1 METVK
6 IINLVIAII
15 FTVCYSYQ
23 FFYIPIP
30 WLFKRKNKKAAKR
43 NSFAVLICGRNESAV
58 IGDLLDSINN
68 QTYDSSL
75 ITTFVMADNCTDNT
89 AEVAKKYGAVVYE
102 RFNTELVGKGYAL
115 SDMLKHIKEDYPEG
129 FDGYFVFDADNIL
142 SENYIEEMN
151 KTFSQGHDV
160 ITSYR
165 NSKNY
170 GDNWISAGYALWFL
184 RESRYLNNA
193 RYILHTS
200 CAVSG
205 TGFMFSRKIAE
216 EVGEW
221 PFHMLTED
229 IEFSVNQ
236 ISQGRKIAFCKDAEL
251 YDEQPVKFSQSWRQ
265 RLRWSKGYLQVYGG
279 YGTKLLKGICKGW
292 FSCYDMFM
300 TIMPAFILSLIALV
314 LNIVM
319 LIYNISTGQGGGAV
333 LDSAKTLLSSVY
345 GTLFVVG
352 AITTVTEW
360 KHIHTS
366 AIKKIF
372 YTFTFPLFMFTYVPI
387 SIRAFFGKCT
397 WKPIEHTRSA
407 KVMEADRE
415 KNAKVDRRILIG
427 FAAAVVLLVIG
438 AGAVNNYVSTAVKN
452 RIVSKT
458 EAVEKNNIDYV
469 IVFAGENGNDE
480 TRRKMVYDRIVQSFE
495 LAEELKNTKLLVFDE
510 RAAKLQAEEM
520 LDMTQ
525 YQDMHSLSNERIIID
540 ADSKSTYEALCSAK
554 EKYEAKNVVIV
565 TQECH
570 LSRALYVAEQLGIE
584 ACGVAADTG
593 AYQGQAYR
601 DWCENFARIRDFAI
615 TLFDSDVVAKKDEQP
630 NS

>member
-6 IINLVIAII
+6 IINLIIAII

-30 WLFKRKNKKAAKR
+30 WLFKRKNKKAAQR

-58 IGDLLDSINN
+58 IGDLLESINN

-89 AEVAKKYGAVVYE
+89 AEVAKQYGAVVYE

-115 SDMLKHIKEDYPEG
+115 SEMLKHIKEDYPEG

-193 RYILHTS
+193 RFILHTS

-279 YGTKLLKGICKGW
+279 YGTKLLKGIFKGW

-300 TIMPAFILSLIALV
+300 TIMPAFMLSIVAIV
-314 LNIVM
+314 LNVIM
-319 LIYNISTGQGGGAV
+319 LVYNISTGQGGLAV
-333 LDSAKTLLSSVY
+333 WESVKTLVY
-345 GTLFVVG
+345 SAYGALFIVG

-372 YTFTFPLFMFTYVPI
+372 YAFTFPIFMFTYIPI

-397 WKPIEHTRSA
+397 WKPIEHTRSV
-407 KVMEADRE
+407 KVLEASKGRD
-415 KNAKVDRRILIG
+415 KKVERRIIVG
-427 FAAAVVLLVIG
+427 FAAAFVLVI
-438 AGAVNNYVSTAVKN
+438 AGAVGVNAYVSNVVKN
-452 RIVSKT
+452 KIVSKT
-458 EAVEKNNIDYV
+458 EIAEKNDVDYV
-469 IVFAGENGNDE
+469 IVFAGENGNSE
-480 TRRKMVYDRIVQSFE
+480 TRKKMVYDRIVQSFE
-495 LAEELKNTKLLVFDE
+495 LADTLSKAKLLVFDE
-510 RAAKLQAEEM
+510 RAAKIRETDK
-520 LDMTQ
+520 LDLAQ
-525 YQDMHSLSNERIIID
+525 YKDLHKVENERIIID
-540 ADSKSTYEALCSAK
+540 SDEKSIYDSLCSAK
-554 EKYEAKNVVIV
+554 EKYGAKNVVIV

-570 LSRALYVAEQLGIE
+570 LSRTLYIAKQLGIE

-593 AYQGQAYR
+593 TYEGQTYR

-615 TLFDSDVVAKKDEQP
+615 TLFDSGEVAKQEDKP
-630 NS
+630 NT

>member
-1 METVK
+1 METVR
-6 IINLVIAII
+6 IINLIIAII

-30 WLFKRKNKKAAKR
+30 WLFKRKNKKAAQR

-58 IGDLLDSINN
+58 IGDLLESINN

-89 AEVAKKYGAVVYE
+89 AEVAKQHGAVVYE

-115 SDMLKHIKEDYPEG
+115 SDMLKHIREDYPEG

-193 RYILHTS
+193 RFILHTS

-216 EVGEW
+216 EIGEW

-236 ISQGRKIAFCKDAEL
+236 IAQGRKIAFCKDAEL

-300 TIMPAFILSLIALV
+300 TIMPAFMLSIVAIV
-314 LNIVM
+314 LNVIM
-319 LIYNISTGQGGGAV
+319 LVYNVSTGQGGLAV
-333 LDSAKTLLSSVY
+333 WESVKTLVY
-345 GTLFVVG
+345 SAYGALFIVG

-372 YTFTFPLFMFTYVPI
+372 YAFTFPIFMFTYIPI

-397 WKPIEHTRSA
+397 WKPIEHTRSV
-407 KVMEADRE
+407 KVIEADKE
-415 KNAKVDRRILIG
+415 KSAKVDKRIIIG
-427 FAAAVVLLVIG
+427 FAAALIALILG
-438 AGAVNNYVSTAVKN
+438 AGAVNTYVSAAVRNK
-452 RIVSKT
+452 IVSKN
-458 EAVEKNNIDYV
+458 EVVEKKNVDYV
-469 IVFAGENGNDE
+469 IVFAAENGNNE
-480 TRRKMVYDRIVQSFE
+480 TRKKMVYDRIVQSFE
-495 LAEELKNTKLLVFDE
+495 LADTLQNAKLLVFDE
-510 RAAKLQAEEM
+510 RATKARNLEK

-525 YQDMHSLSNERIIID
+525 YKDLHSVSNERIIID
-540 ADSKSTYEALCSAK
+540 TEVKSTYEALCSAK
-554 EKYEAKNVVIV
+554 EKYGAKNIVIV

-570 LSRALYVAEQLGIE
+570 LSRMLYVAEQLGIE

-593 AYQGQAYR
+593 AYQGQTYR

-615 TLFDSDVVAKKDEQP
+615 TLFDTDEVAKKDEQP